1 MVLLTARS
9 VHSLQPWK
17 AGGLDLRDLQL
28 NGRGRVASMNS
39 PVGPGDVY
47 GATYENTPPSQLDPF
62 QVIRRRLWAILLVMF
77 VCAGLAGGF
86 SFAQTPTY
94 QTSILVLIGQK
105 QQGDVPTSLQ
115 GDVIGLQ
122 QVTQTVATAAT
133 TSPISEGVAQKLDLD
148 SPVLPGS
155 LSAEAIEGT
164 TFVEVSYEDTDPKR
178 AQLIANTAG
187 EVLATR
193 ISEVSPGTSAVT
205 ATLWQEATI
214 PESPISPEPTRNI
227 LLGLL
232 LGLMIGVGLAFLLD
246 YLDDDWSSPEVAEK
260 VSGVPTFGVIP
271 VFDTRR
277 IVRKIKKEERPR

>member
-1 MVLLTARS
+1 MDSPMV
-9 VHSLQPWK
+9 
-17 AGGLDLRDLQL
+17 
-28 NGRGRVASMNS
+28 
-39 PVGPGDVY
+39 PGDMY
-47 GATYENTPPSQLDPF
+47 GAAYESTPLSQVDPL
-62 QVIRRRLWAILLVMF
+62 QVIKRRLWVIVLVML

-86 SFAQTPTY
+86 SLSQTPTY
-94 QTSILVLIGQK
+94 ETSILVLIGQK
-105 QQGDVPTSLQ
+105 QQDDAPTSLQ

-133 TSPISEGVAQKLDLD
+133 TSPITEGVAQELSLD
-148 SPVLPGS
+148 SPFLPGS

-164 TFVEVSYEDTDPKR
+164 TFVEVSYQDTDPKR
-178 AQLIANTAG
+178 AQLIANTVG

-193 ISEVSPGTSAVT
+193 ISEVSPGAAAVT
-205 ATLWQEATI
+205 ATLWQEATV
-214 PESPISPEPTRNI
+214 PDSPISPDPTRNV

-246 YLDDDWSSPEVAEK
+246 YLDDDWSSPEVAEE

-277 IVRKIKKEERPR
+277 IVRKIKKEGKPR

>member
-1 MVLLTARS
+1 
-9 VHSLQPWK
+9 
-17 AGGLDLRDLQL
+17 
-28 NGRGRVASMNS
+28 MNS
-39 PVGPGDVY
+39 PISPGDVY
-47 GATYENTPPSQLDPF
+47 GATYENAPPSQLDPF
-62 QVIRRRLWAILLVMF
+62 KVIRRRLWVILLVMF

-86 SFAQTPTY
+86 SIAQTPSY

-148 SPVLPGS
+148 SPALPGS
-155 LSAEAIEGT
+155 LTAEAIEGT
-164 TFVEVSYEDTDPKR
+164 TFVEVSYEDADPKR

-214 PESPISPEPTRNI
+214 PESPISPDPTRNV

-246 YLDDDWSSPEVAEK
+246 YLDDDWSSPEVAED

-271 VFDTRR
+271 VFDTRK
-277 IVRKIKKEERPR
+277 IVRKIRKEERPR